1 MTPWNLIS
9 EQDRAVATVNQC
21 GNRLRQAQDEVR
33 SASELLRRALRSL
46 ANVEGELG
54 DATRR
59 LNRLDRP
66 LSRTG

>member
-9 EQDRAVATVNQC
+9 EQDRAVATVSQC

-33 SASELLRRALRSL
+33 GASELLRRALRSL
-46 ANVEGELG
+46 ATVEGELG
-54 DATRR
+54 EATRR

>member
-9 EQDRAVATVNQC
+9 EQDRAVATVHQC

-46 ANVEGELG
+46 ATVEGELE